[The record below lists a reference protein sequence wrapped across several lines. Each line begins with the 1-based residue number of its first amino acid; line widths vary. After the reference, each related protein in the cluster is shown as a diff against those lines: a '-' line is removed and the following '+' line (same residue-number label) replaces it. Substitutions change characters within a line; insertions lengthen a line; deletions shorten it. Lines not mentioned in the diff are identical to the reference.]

1 MPNKHSD
8 ESSKFFQGH
17 LLESETYVGGHVEA
31 LEAGVFRSDI
41 PVKFRLVSDAF
52 QKVCSLILFF
62 CHSLTLVKQLIDEV
76 DQALKFSIQVEAKAN
91 LEDVVNYDEVSCVV

>member
-1 MPNKHSD
+1 MSFVSHYVVQQVQAFKANVIMPNKHSD

-52 QKVCSLILFF
+52 QKVFF
-62 CHSLTLVKQLIDEV
+62 NPY
-76 DQALKFSIQVEAKAN
+76 FPM
-91 LEDVVNYDEVSCVV
+91 